1 MHIHN
6 SVMKL
11 KTIVLLCTL
20 SVLSVIFITACNRQ
34 AETPRLLV
42 FVKTSGFH
50 HNSISDGVNAIFKLA
65 SQNNFRVDTTSNAEW
80 FVEDSLK
87 QYAAVLFLNTT
98 GNLLNN
104 YQEADFQRFIE
115 AGGGYVGV
123 HAAADAEYDWGWY
136 GRLTGA
142 WFNGHPEQQ
151 EAIVQIADSNN
162 DATHFLPKPWKR
174 KDEWYNFKKI
184 GKDLH
189 ILLTI
194 DENSYKGG
202 TNGAFH
208 PVAWYHDFDGGRA
221 WYTALGHT
229 EASYTDSFFLG
240 HLLAGIR
247 YAIGSNHLE
256 YANVKEMRVPE
267 EDRFTKNLLVKGEFF
282 EPTEMT
288 ILPNLDI
295 LIVQRRGEIL
305 LYKHDSKSVR
315 KAGFL
320 PVYYQAVT
328 KKFNTEEGL
337 LGVQAD
343 PDFASNHYIYTYYSP
358 LDTSVDRLSRFTLL
372 GDTIQLSSE
381 KIILQIHED
390 REICCHTGGS
400 IAFGKDH
407 NLYLSAGDNSTPF
420 DEAGNSAFNLRS
432 FAPLDDRP
440 GFEQYDSRRGA
451 GNTNDLRGK
460 IIRIKINPDG
470 TYDIPSGNLFPKGT
484 DKTRPEIFVMGN
496 RNPYRISVD
505 RKNDFLYWGEVGPD
519 ANNDS
524 LDTRGPKGYDEINQA
539 RKAGNFGWPY
549 FVGNNYPYHEYNYAT
564 GAFGAAFDPQKPLN
578 HSRNNTGLTELPPAQ
593 PAFIWYPYGE
603 SKDFPQVGTG
613 GRTAMAGP
621 VYYTD
626 LYPDSSRY
634 PEYYQGKLFIY
645 DWIRGWIKAVSL
657 MPNGDFDKMEPF
669 MPHTRFNA
677 PIDMETGPDG
687 RIYILEYGN
696 GWYEKNPDAGLAVI
710 DYNSGNRPPAV
721 REIHTSKTSG
731 VLPFSGTVYADVK
744 DPENDPLIFIWNLG
758 NGTTKQTTTPQVDF
772 TYSVAGNYIISVE
785 VKDDKGAGAK
795 SNPLEL
801 NAGNEKPTVSLQAG
815 GNQTF
820 YLPGK
825 PINYEV
831 TVDLNKKGESMDP
844 ANLYI
849 STEWIDNY
857 KEGQIYSGAGES
869 AVTGKILTQTLD
881 CKSCHNETL
890 KSIGPA
896 FNQVSEKYHNQKSA
910 YKYLMEKVM
919 KGGSGVWG
927 DVAMSAHPDI
937 NPTDLKQII
946 GYILALAD
954 TTTQKKSLPA
964 SGMIVAPPNLKKGS
978 ALIISASYSSKGVN
992 NVKALTDRKT
1002 LVRIPA
1008 LHLFTGHEKSGG
1020 FHLVNKNN
1028 INYLQTNAP
1037 TAWFSIDSTDL
1048 TGISSLVIN
1057 AEWEKQTASVYQ
1069 FEIRLDSVSGKQ
1081 IGKGKIKQA
1090 TGGKPAAEV
1099 KCNLDPVRDKKIH
1112 SLYIT
1117 GGFENAEIPSVINI
1131 GSLEFK

>member
-1 MHIHN
+1 
-6 SVMKL
+6 MKL
-11 KTIVLLCTL
+11 KTIVLFCTAL
-20 SVLSVIFITACNRQ
+20 VLPLIFFTFCNRHS
-34 AETPRLLV
+34 ENPRLLV
-42 FVKTSGFH
+42 FTKTNGYH
-50 HNSISDGVNAIFKLA
+50 HNSIADGVNAILKLA
-65 SQNNFRVDTTSNAEW
+65 GQNNFEADTTSNAEW
-80 FVEDSLK
+80 FVEDTLK
-87 QYAAVLFLNTT
+87 KYAAVVFLNTT
-98 GNLLNN
+98 GDLLNN
-104 YQEADFQRFIE
+104 VQEADFQRFIE

-151 EAIVQIADSNN
+151 EAVIQITDSNN
-162 DATHFLPKPWKR
+162 DATRHLPKPWKR
-174 KDEWYNFKKI
+174 KDEWYNFKKV
-184 GKDLH
+184 GTDLH
-189 ILLTI
+189 ILLTL
-194 DENSYKGG
+194 DEKSYKGG

-208 PVAWYHDFDGGRA
+208 PVAWYHDYDGGRA

-240 HLLAGIR
+240 HLLAGIQ
-247 YAIGSNHLE
+247 YAIGKNHLD
-256 YANVKEMRVPE
+256 YTNVKEMRVPD
-267 EDRFTKNLLVKGEFF
+267 EDRFTKNPLVQGEFF

-288 ILPNLDI
+288 VLPNLDI
-295 LIVQRRGEIL
+295 LVVQRRGELL
-305 LYKHDSKSVR
+305 LYKHDSKTIRQV
-315 KAGFL
+315 GFL
-320 PVYYQAVT
+320 PVYFQAVT

-358 LDTSVDRLSRFTLL
+358 VDSSVDRLSRFTLL
-372 GDTIQLSSE
+372 NDTILPSSE

-407 NLYLSAGDNSTPF
+407 NLFLSAGDNSTPF
-420 DEAGNSAFNLRS
+420 DEAGNSPFNLHS

-460 IIRIKINPDG
+460 ILRIKINTDG
-470 TYDIPSGNLFPKGT
+470 SYDIPSGNLFPKGT

-505 RKNDFLYWGEVGPD
+505 RKNEFLYWGEVGPD

-549 FVGNNYPYHEYNYAT
+549 FVGNNYPYHEYNYET
-564 GAFGAAFDPQKPLN
+564 GASGAAFDPLKPLN

-634 PEYYQGKLFIY
+634 PEYYNGKLFIY
-645 DWIRGWIKAVSL
+645 EWIRGWIKAVSL
-657 MPNGDFDKMEPF
+657 SPNGDFDKMEPF
-669 MPHTRFNA
+669 MSHTRFNA

-687 RIYILEYGN
+687 RLYILEYGN
-696 GWYEKNPDAGLAVI
+696 GWYEKNPDAGLSVI
-710 DYNSGNRPPAV
+710 NYNSGNRPPAIK
-721 REIHTSKTSG
+721 EIHTAKTAG
-731 VLPFSGTVYADVK
+731 ALPFSGTVYADVK
-744 DPENDPLIFIWNLG
+744 DPENDPLTFIWNLG
-758 NGTTKQTTTPQVDF
+758 NGTTKQTTSPQVDF
-772 TYSVAGNYIISVE
+772 SYAVAGNYNISLE
-785 VKDDKGAGAK
+785 VKDDKGAAAK
-795 SNPLEL
+795 SNTLEL
-801 NAGNEKPTVSLQAG
+801 NAGNEKPTVSLQTG

-825 PINYEV
+825 PIHYDVSVNV
-831 TVDLNKKGESMDP
+831 NKKGELMDP
-844 ANLYI
+844 ANLYV
-849 STEWIDNY
+849 SSDWIENY
-857 KEGQIYSGAGES
+857 KQGQNHYGSGES
-869 AVTGKILTQTLD
+869 SVTGKILTQTLD

-890 KSIGPA
+890 KSIGPS
-896 FNQVSEKYHNQKSA
+896 FFRVSEKYHDQKTA

-937 NPTDLKQII
+937 NPADLKQII
-946 GYILALAD
+946 AYILALSDKTA
-954 TTTQKKSLPA
+954 QRKSLPA
-964 SGMIVAPPNLKKGS
+964 SGMIVPPPNIKKGT

-992 NVKALTDRKT
+992 NVKALTDRKI
-1002 LVRIPA
+1002 LVRIPT
-1008 LHLFTGHEKSGG
+1008 LYIMTGHEKMGG
-1020 FHLVNKNN
+1020 FHLANKNN
-1028 INYLQTNAP
+1028 ISFLQTNTP
-1037 TAWFSIDSTDL
+1037 TSWFSVDSIDL
-1048 TGISSLVIN
+1048 TGISSFVIN
-1057 AEWEKQTASVYQ
+1057 AEWEKQPASVYH
-1069 FEIRLDSVSGKQ
+1069 FDIRLDSASGRQ
-1081 IGKGKIKQA
+1081 IGKGKLIQSA
-1090 TGGKPAAEV
+1090 GKTPSKEAKYLLE
-1099 KCNLDPVRDKKIH
+1099 PVTDKKFH
-1112 SLYIT
+1112 DLFIT
-1117 GGFENAEIPSVINI
+1117 GGFENAEIPSVLNI
-1131 GSLEFK
+1131 ESLEFK